1 MLRRLIWFVVALPA
15 ALLLVTLALANRH
28 PVRLALDP
36 FRPGDPT
43 VSLVLPFY
51 AYLFGMLLVGVI
63 IGGMAVWL
71 TQARWRR
78 SARHRAAEASRWQAE
93 ATRLTREREREVEAS
108 RHVRLVS
115 H

>member
-36 FRPGDPT
+36 FRPSDPT

-63 IGGMAVWL
+63 VGGVAMWL
-71 TQARWRR
+71 TQAGWRR
-78 SARHRAAEASRWQAE
+78 GARHRAAEASRWQAE

-108 RHVRLVS
+108 RHVRLAN

>member
-1 MLRRLIWFVVALPA
+1 MLRRLISIVVALPA
-15 ALLLVTLALANRH
+15 ALLLVALALANRH

-36 FRPGDPT
+36 FRSGDPT

-63 IGGMAVWL
+63 IGGMAMWL

-93 ATRLTREREREVEAS
+93 ATRLTRERDREVEAS
-108 RHVRLVS
+108 RHVRLAN